1 VRGDAYEPSGRWGG
15 LYSADVE
22 TLGLES
28 LILFVSDLELS
39 RAFYVNALGLP
50 VVFEDDIIVVV
61 GGPTGRLVMHR
72 NDRGHDDR
80 GTFPAGNGVGGAA
93 LRFRVDDPDEC
104 ERQAAE
110 TGLPVLWPT
119 QNASWGRFVVL
130 ADPDGRSVVLARM
143 NRPATTADAPHDWD
157 GSYVGPPP
165 PWDIGRPQ
173 PAFVRLAEAGA
184 LAGVLL
190 DAGCGTGE
198 HTILAA
204 RHGARALGI
213 DVSPLAVDIARR
225 KAIERGVDTSFQVL
239 DVLRLVTLGEAFDTV
254 VDSGLFHVF
263 DDSAR
268 ARYVTALRA
277 VLRPGGHL
285 HLMCFSDRQ
294 PGDWGPRRVTE
305 GELRAAFGFG
315 WRIGSLAPDH
325 FDINPG
331 LGSLVAEAWLADIVR
346 LAPE

>member
-1 VRGDAYEPSGRWGG
+1 
-15 LYSADVE
+15 
-22 TLGLES
+22 
-28 LILFVSDLELS
+28 
-39 RAFYVNALGLP
+39 
-50 VVFEDDIIVVV
+50 
-61 GGPTGRLVMHR
+61 
-72 NDRGHDDR
+72 
-80 GTFPAGNGVGGAA
+80 
-93 LRFRVDDPDEC
+93 
-104 ERQAAE
+104 
-110 TGLPVLWPT
+110 
-119 QNASWGRFVVL
+119 
-130 ADPDGRSVVLARM
+130 M
-143 NRPATTADAPHDWD
+143 NRPMTTADAAHDWD

-204 RHGARALGI
+204 RYGASALGI
-213 DVSPLAVDIARR
+213 DVSPLAVEMARR
-225 KAIERGVDTSFQVL
+225 KAAEHGVDTSFQVL
-239 DVLRLVTLGEAFDTV
+239 DALRLVTLGESFDTI

-268 ARYVTALRA
+268 ARYLTALRA

-285 HLMCFSDRQ
+285 HIMCFSDHQ

-305 GELRAAFGFG
+305 GELRAAFGSG
-315 WRIGSLAPDH
+315 WRLGSIAPDH

-331 LGSLVAEAWLADIVR
+331 LGSVVAEAWLADIVR
-346 LAPE
+346 LAPGDATAGNLSQNAPGKAAPAP